1 MNKLRLS
8 VILAVALV
16 ACGRETT
23 GTAADAGAYTDKADR
38 RGASLQSKVMA
49 PPPAPPMA
57 VSAGFSG
64 VEPREES
71 MAAAQAGRTA
81 GIQAATF
88 DATGTD
94 ALQGVN
100 YSTTAAA
107 STMIIRTGQAFI
119 EVDKVDPAMLKV
131 RQLVAQVGG
140 YITNSSISGGKDQV
154 RQASIEIKIP
164 NTKYDQAVGSL
175 SSIGK
180 VETVNSNAQD
190 VGEEFVDVSARVA
203 NARRLEE
210 RLIDLLAKRTGK
222 LDEVLRVERELARV
236 REEIER
242 YEGRLR
248 YLTARVAVSTLTVNI
263 HEPAPII
270 EPGRNP
276 IAEAF
281 RRAWQN
287 FVAMIAAVIASLGVL
302 IPIGLIGVGGWIG
315 YRRWLKA
322 QRPLTA

>member
-1 MNKLRLS
+1 MKSTSFLL
-8 VILAVALV
+8 ILAAAIT
-16 ACGRETT
+16 ACGRETSSP
-23 GTAADAGAYTDKADR
+23 TASDSSAQRLEKREAM
-38 RGASLQSKVMA
+38 LQSKVAMSA
-49 PPPAPPMA
+49 PPPATVSLSGNVAGA
-57 VSAGFSG
+57 V
-64 VEPREES
+64 ETD
-71 MAAAQAGRTA
+71 MAASASEGTGQASS
-81 GIQAATF
+81 QHNFVNAA
-88 DATGTD
+88 
-94 ALQGVN
+94 N
-100 YSTTAAA
+100 PSSSTT
-107 STMIIRTGQAFI
+107 MLIRTGQAFI
-119 EVDKVDPAMLKV
+119 EVDKIDPAILKI
-131 RQLVAQVGG
+131 RQLVTQVGG
-140 YITNSSISGGKDQV
+140 YITNSSITGGRDQI

-164 NTKYDQAVGSL
+164 NSKYDQAVGSL

-180 VETVNSNAQD
+180 VETVNSSAQD

-248 YLTARVAVSTLTVNI
+248 YLTARVEMSTLTISV

-270 EPGRNP
+270 EPGKSP

-287 FVAMIAAVIASLGVL
+287 FVALIAAVIASLGVL
-302 IPIGLIGVGGWIG
+302 IPIGLIGVGAWIG
-315 YRRWLKA
+315 YRRWSRVH
-322 QRPLTA
+322 RPMTA